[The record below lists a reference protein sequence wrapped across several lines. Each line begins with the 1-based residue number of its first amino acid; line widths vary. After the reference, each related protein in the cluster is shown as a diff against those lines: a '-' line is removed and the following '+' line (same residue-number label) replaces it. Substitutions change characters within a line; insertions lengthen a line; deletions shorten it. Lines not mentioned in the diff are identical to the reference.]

1 MLCHLI
7 LLSTLALVLGSTEY
21 GIYHRTLRQ
30 GATGSTLEWAR
41 YGTISIP
48 GSVPPLEPVW
58 TTKEVEGKKE
68 VDVGSR
74 YGWEQFLIVSSPED
88 GYEGGVDEEKGL
100 LTSVRSVRVSIQLF
114 YDKSTSLFLSDT
126 SQGLL

>member
-1 MLCHLI
+1 MVRQLEE
-7 LLSTLALVLGSTEY
+7 GGNK
-21 GIYHRTLRQ
+21 GI
-30 GATGSTLEWAR
+30 EKWAHMR
-41 YGTISIP
+41 
-48 GSVPPLEPVW
+48 
-58 TTKEVEGKKE
+58 EVEGKKE
-68 VDVGSR
+68 VDIGSR